1 MLQAAAGTIWSAGPV
16 GENDGNM
23 EFELIKNAVEAIL
36 FAAGDSVEAGRIAQ
50 VLGVETAQ
58 ILQAA
63 EILQQEYANRGI
75 RLVRMENKLQIVSA
89 PEFSDDINHAL
100 EKRAQN
106 RLSPTALEVLS
117 IVAYFQPVTRAYIEQ
132 LRGADSSYTV
142 AMLSERGLIEPCGK
156 LEAPGRPTLFATTER
171 FLRVM
176 GITSLEELP
185 PLPDVATGEG
195 MQELQAAIDAA
206 SSKEEQLEINEV

>member
-1 MLQAAAGTIWSAGPV
+1 M
-16 GENDGNM
+16 
-23 EFELIKNAVEAIL
+23 IKNAVEAIL

-50 VLGVETAQ
+50 VLGLETAQ
-58 ILQAA
+58 VFNAAALLQS
-63 EILQQEYANRGI
+63 EYQTRGI

-89 PEFSDDINHAL
+89 PEFCDEINYAL

-106 RLSPTALEVLS
+106 RLSPTALEVLA
-117 IVAYFQPVTRAYIEQ
+117 IVAYYQPVTRAYIEQ

-142 AMLSERGLIEPCGK
+142 TMLSERGLIEPCGK
-156 LEAPGRPTLFATTER
+156 LEAPGRPTLFGTTER

-176 GITSLEELP
+176 GITKLEELP

-195 MQELQAAIDAA
+195 MQELQEAIDAA
-206 SSKEEQLEINEV
+206 AAKEEQLAINEV

>member
-1 MLQAAAGTIWSAGPV
+1 MDMNT
-16 GENDGNM
+16 
-23 EFELIKNAVEAIL
+23 IKNAVEAIL

-50 VLGVETAQ
+50 VLGVEKAQ
-58 ILQAA
+58 VLQVADL
-63 EILQQEYANRGI
+63 LQQEYENRGI
-75 RLVRMENKLQIVSA
+75 RLVRMDNKLQIVSA
-89 PEFSDDINHAL
+89 PEFCDEINYAL

-142 AMLSERGLIEPCGK
+142 AKLSERGLIEPCGK
-156 LEAPGRPTLFATTER
+156 LEAPGRPTLFGTTER

-176 GITSLEELP
+176 GISSLEELP
-185 PLPDVATGEG
+185 PLPDVASGEG
-195 MQELQAAIDAA
+195 MQELQAAIDAVSA
-206 SSKEEQLEINEV
+206 KEEQLASDEV

>member
-1 MLQAAAGTIWSAGPV
+1 M
-16 GENDGNM
+16 EMNM
-23 EFELIKNAVEAIL
+23 IKNAVEAIL
-36 FAAGDSVEAGRIAQ
+36 FAAGDSVDASRIAQ
-50 VLGVETAQ
+50 VLGVEPAEV
-58 ILQAA
+58 LSAA
-63 EILQQEYANRGI
+63 EMLQQEYENRGI
-75 RLVRMENKLQIVSA
+75 RLVRMDRKLQIVSA
-89 PEFSDDINHAL
+89 PEFCDEINYAL

-156 LEAPGRPTLFATTER
+156 LEAPGRPTLFGTTER

-176 GITSLEELP
+176 GISSLEELP
-185 PLPDVATGEG
+185 PLPDMSGGEG
-195 MQELQAAIDAA
+195 VQELQAAIDAA
-206 SSKEEQLEINEV
+206 AAKEVQLEISEV

>member
-1 MLQAAAGTIWSAGPV
+1 
-16 GENDGNM
+16 M
-23 EFELIKNAVEAIL
+23 EFSMIKNAVEAIL
-36 FAAGDSVEAGRIAQ
+36 FAAGDSVEAARIAQ

-58 ILQAA
+58 VLQAA
-63 EILQQEYANRGI
+63 ETLQKEYEERGI

-89 PEFSDDINHAL
+89 PEFCDEINYAL
-100 EKRAQN
+100 EKRAQS

-142 AMLSERGLIEPCGK
+142 AMLSERGLIEACGK
-156 LEAPGRPTLFATTER
+156 LDAPGRPTLFATTER

-206 SSKEEQLEINEV
+206 SAKEEQLAINEV

>member
-1 MLQAAAGTIWSAGPV
+1 M
-16 GENDGNM
+16 EMNM
-23 EFELIKNAVEAIL
+23 IKNAVEAIL
-36 FAAGDSVEAGRIAQ
+36 FAAGDSVDASRIAQ
-50 VLGVETAQ
+50 VLGVEPAEV
-58 ILQAA
+58 LSAA
-63 EILQQEYANRGI
+63 ETLQQEYENRGI
-75 RLVRMENKLQIVSA
+75 RLVRMDRKLQIVSA
-89 PEFSDDINHAL
+89 PEFCDEINYAL

-156 LEAPGRPTLFATTER
+156 LEAPGRPTLFGTTER

-176 GITSLEELP
+176 GISSLEELP
-185 PLPDVATGEG
+185 PLPDMSGGEG
-195 MQELQAAIDAA
+195 VQELQAAIDAA
-206 SSKEEQLEINEV
+206 AAKEVQLEISEV